1 MRSTRPIFWIF
12 VPILLV
18 ISLGAMWGTF
28 NYGPIGKPSQAATE
42 CANLREFV
50 KMEEVSGKAS
60 WTEYRGLVDQF
71 LALTPTSNERIPI
84 IEKMASSVIEVL
96 GHDLAI
102 YKEMNKFQSC
112 VMQDKRSQLSGLIDE
127 TQSAINFLNGS
138 TPINGNYFNPELG
151 TWNTT
156 YYEEYLSAL
165 EFLKSSGSINS

>member
-18 ISLGAMWGTF
+18 ISLGALWGTF
-28 NYGPIGKPSQAATE
+28 NYGPIGKPSQAASD

-50 KMEEVSGKAS
+50 TAEEVSGKAS
-60 WTEYRGLVDQF
+60 WTEYRGLVVQF

-84 IEKMASSVIEVL
+84 IEKMAGSVIEIL

-112 VMQDKRSQLSGLIDE
+112 VLQDKRSQLSGVIDE

-138 TPINGNYFNPELG
+138 APINGNYFNPELG

-165 EFLKSSGSINS
+165 EFLKSSGA